1 MPASPFSYWGWR
13 LTLAFSEHSR
23 RHLFTPDSLCWLESC
38 VQTVYLYM
46 PCLKMSKLYSASEGK
61 QQENQVVRY
70 LRLRYFLLRQINI
83 QQMMQSKALNSA
95 IRKCSLTLL
104 HCLAYVFSVPLSQ
117 SALLILRSYLALI
130 QYRQNFWDN
139 IYLCVRYLLS
149 RNMREDL
156 KRSLSDDKVSL
167 SAHLS
172 ILPETPLLIW
182 LVKVADSL
190 FALEMRCKYGRAW
203 TGVHWGQQGPWSSST
218 GFGSGL
224 QWLFAWG
231 LVWVGWEG
239 MWSMW
244 QDHCRGRMV
253 LYWGWKMELSP
264 WNEWIVQF
272 LFCNPGNN

>member
-1 MPASPFSYWGWR
+1 MPANPFSYWGWR

-46 PCLKMSKLYSASEGK
+46 PCLKMSKLYSTSEGK

-70 LRLRYFLLRQINI
+70 LRLRYVLPRQINI

-203 TGVHWGQQGPWSSST
+203 TGVHWGQQGPDLIIFNRLWIRPSVTVCMRAGVSRLRRDVVYVA
-218 GFGSGL
+218 GSL
-224 QWLFAWG
+224 QRKDGALLG
-231 LVWVGWEG
+231 VENGIVT
-239 MWSMW
+239 
-244 QDHCRGRMV
+244 V
-253 LYWGWKMELSP
+253 
-264 WNEWIVQF
+264 EWMNCTVS
-272 LFCNPGNN
+272 LL